1 MVTQGIASPFYESA
15 VSGYGRLMTSTRT
28 PSRRGLRL
36 LAIVPA
42 AALAFSLAA
51 CAGESRP
58 SVDDVA
64 DGIQQVFQGTAQE
77 DAMTDEAATCL
88 AEALVDSDLSN
99 ETLGYIADGEDKQR
113 DEADKALTTQ
123 IIQDNLQNCVTP

>member
-1 MVTQGIASPFYESA
+1 MI
-15 VSGYGRLMTSTRT
+15 STRT
-28 PSRRGLRL
+28 PSHRGLRL

-64 DGIQQVFQGTAQE
+64 DGIQKVFEGTPQE
-77 DAMTDEAATCL
+77 EAMTDDAATCL
-88 AEALVDSDLSN
+88 AEALVDSDLSD

-123 IIQDNLQNCVTP
+123 IIQDNLQDCVTP